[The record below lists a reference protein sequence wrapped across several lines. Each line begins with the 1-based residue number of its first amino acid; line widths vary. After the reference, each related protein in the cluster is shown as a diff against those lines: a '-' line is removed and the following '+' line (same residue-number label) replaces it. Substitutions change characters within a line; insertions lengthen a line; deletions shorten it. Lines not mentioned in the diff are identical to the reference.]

1 MGVAKAKKMPKKTLT
16 QKINRYGP
24 TKENTLLKIEDL
36 NKGLDW
42 VDDIAG
48 QSYTAFTYFRESME
62 STDQEL
68 FNAVVTPYNLT
79 DEQEKKE
86 IVRHYRALLR
96 TLREKLKKGDREL
109 LRTAFEMAADAHKTM
124 RRKSGEPYILH
135 PIAVAMIA
143 ADEIGLGVRSTI
155 CALLHDT
162 VEDTDITL
170 EDIKREFGNE
180 IAKIVDGLT
189 KIATVMDT
197 NSSQQ
202 AENFKKILLTLTD
215 DPRVILIKL
224 ADRLHNMRTMDSMK
238 QEKQLKIASE
248 TIWVYAPLAHRMG
261 LYNIKTELED
271 LSMKYLEP
279 DKYHEIARKLADTK
293 RERTKYINEFI
304 KPLKEKLSHSGLQF
318 DMYGR
323 PKSIHSIWNKIK
335 KKGVSFEEVYDLFAI
350 RIILDVPL
358 EKEKEEC
365 WKVYSMVTDEYLPSP
380 ERLRDWL
387 SNPKSN
393 GYEALHTTVMGPQG
407 KWVEVQIRSK
417 RMNEIAEKGLAAHFK
432 YKEGTQSE
440 DRFDKWF
447 IQIREAL
454 GNQEEESIDFL
465 QDFKTSFLAEE
476 IYVYTPKGEVKMLPV
491 NSSALDF
498 AFYIHTAIGS
508 KCIGAKVNHKLVPIS
523 HKLRSGDQ
531 IEIITSNK
539 QKPSEDWLNNVVT
552 AKAKNSIKDALREE
566 KKIISEEGKY
576 TAQRKLEGIGAAY
589 NPYNLDQLVNF
600 YKLPSQLDLLYKIAT
615 KSIDLKELK
624 TFQVIGDKIEAPKP
638 VVVAPDPNAEVNT
651 YKPLPKKGD
660 SELIIFGESSD
671 KIKYNLAK
679 CCNPIPGDDVF
690 GFVSTGKGLIIH
702 RTSCPNATQLLA
714 NYGHRVVKTKWAK
727 NKEISFLT
735 GLRIIGLDDVG
746 VVNKITTII
755 SGDLKINIAAL
766 TIESK
771 DGMFEGTIKVF
782 VHDKDE
788 LEELVSRIQSLHGI
802 QKVIRFDTELV

>member
-1 MGVAKAKKMPKKTLT
+1 M
-16 QKINRYGP
+16 
-24 TKENTLLKIEDL
+24 
-36 NKGLDW
+36 
-42 VDDIAG
+42 DI
-48 QSYTAFTYFRESME
+48 
-62 STDQEL
+62 QEEHIIP
-68 FNAVVTPYNLT
+68 NVVSQYNL
-79 DEQEKKE
+79 DEEQEKKE
-86 IVRHYRALLR
+86 IVRKYRALLR
-96 TLREKLKKGDREL
+96 ALRPKIKKGDKEL
-109 LRTAFEMAADAHKTM
+109 LRTAFEMATNAHKTM
-124 RRKSGEPYILH
+124 RRKTGEPYIFH
-135 PIAVAMIA
+135 PISVAMICV
-143 ADEIGLGVRSTI
+143 DEIGLGVRSTI

-162 VEDTDITL
+162 VEDTDITV
-170 EDIKREFGNE
+170 EDIKDEFGNE

-189 KIATVMDT
+189 KISSVMDT

-224 ADRLHNMRTMDSMK
+224 ADRLHNMRTLDAMK
-238 QEKQLKIASE
+238 QEKQLKISSE

-261 LYNIKTELED
+261 LYNMKTELED
-271 LSMKYLEP
+271 LSMKYLEA
-279 DKYHEIARKLADTK
+279 DTYKEIAKKLAETK
-293 RERTKYINEFI
+293 RERTKYINEFVR
-304 KPLKEKLSHSGLQF
+304 PLKDKLTSEGFQF
-318 DMYGR
+318 EIYGR

-350 RIILDVPL
+350 RILLDSPV

-365 WKVYSMVTDEYLPSP
+365 WKVYSLITDEYLPSP

-407 KWVEVQIRSK
+407 KWVEVQIRTK

-432 YKEGTQSE
+432 YKEGSQNE

-454 GNQEEESIDFL
+454 GSQDEAGIDFL

-476 IYVYTPKGEVKMLPV
+476 IYVYTPKGEVKMLPT

-539 QKPSEDWLNNVVT
+539 QKPSEDWLNSVVT

-566 KKIISEEGKY
+566 KKTIAEEGKY
-576 TAQRKLEGIGAAY
+576 TIQRKLEGIGAVY
-589 NPYNLDQLVNF
+589 NTYNIDQVMNY
-600 YKLPSQLDLLYKIAT
+600 YKLHSHLDLLYRIAT
-615 KSIDLKELK
+615 KNIDLKELK
-624 TFQVIGDKIEAPKP
+624 LFQVLGDKIEAPKP
-638 VVVAPDPNAEVNT
+638 LVLPVEHPQDPT
-651 YKPLPKKGD
+651 LLKQIPKKD

-671 KIKYNLAK
+671 QIKYTLAK

-702 RTSCPNATQLLA
+702 RTTCPNATQLLA

-735 GLRIIGLDDVG
+735 GLSIIGMDDVG
-746 VVNKITTII
+746 VVNKITNII
-755 SGDLKINIAAL
+755 SGELKINIAAL
-766 TIESK
+766 TIESQEGLFK
-771 DGMFEGTIKVF
+771 GTIKVF

-788 LEELVSRIQSLHGI
+788 LEELVDRIKSLNGI
-802 QKVIRFDTELV
+802 QQVNRFDTATV

>member
-1 MGVAKAKKMPKKTLT
+1 MDYT
-16 QKINRYGP
+16 
-24 TKENTLLKIEDL
+24 D
-36 NKGLDW
+36 
-42 VDDIAG
+42 DDIKP
-48 QSYTAFTYFRESME
+48 QIVS
-62 STDQEL
+62 Q
-68 FNAVVTPYNLT
+68 YNL
-79 DEQEKKE
+79 DEEQEKKE
-86 IVRHYRALLR
+86 IVRQYRALLR
-96 TLREKLKKGDREL
+96 ALRPKIKKGDKEL
-109 LRTAFEMAADAHKTM
+109 LRTAFEMAANAHKTM
-124 RRKSGEPYILH
+124 RRKSGEPYIFH
-135 PIAVAMIA
+135 PIAVAMICVE
-143 ADEIGLGVRSTI
+143 EIGLGVRSTI

-170 EDIKREFGNE
+170 DDIKSEFGNE

-189 KIATVMDT
+189 KISTVMDT

-224 ADRLHNMRTMDSMK
+224 SDRLHNMRTLDSMK
-238 QEKQLKIASE
+238 QEKQLKISSE

-271 LSMKYLEP
+271 LSMKYLEA
-279 DKYHEIARKLADTK
+279 DTYKEIAKKLAETK

-304 KPLKEKLSHSGLQF
+304 RPLKEKLGNTGF
-318 DMYGR
+318 EFEIYGR

-350 RIILDVPL
+350 RVILDSPL
-358 EKEKEEC
+358 EREKEDC

-407 KWVEVQIRSK
+407 KWVEVQIRTK

-432 YKEGTQSE
+432 YKEGSHNE

-447 IQIREAL
+447 MQIREAL
-454 GNQEEESIDFL
+454 SNQDEGGIDFL

-476 IYVYTPKGEVKMLPV
+476 IYVYTPKGDVKMLPT

-498 AFYIHTAIGS
+498 AFFIHTAIGS

-539 QKPSEDWLNNVVT
+539 QKPTEDWLNNVVT
-552 AKAKNSIKDALREE
+552 AKARNSIKDALREE
-566 KKIISEEGKY
+566 KKIIAEEGKY
-576 TAQRKLEGIGAAY
+576 TLQRKLEGIGAVY
-589 NPYNLDQLVNF
+589 NPYNIDQVMNY
-600 YKLPSQLDLLYKIAT
+600 YKLNSQLDLLYRIAT

-624 TFQVIGDKIEAPKP
+624 LFQVIGDKIESPKP
-638 VVVAPDPNAEVNT
+638 VNAPIEQTHETNINR
-651 YKPLPKKGD
+651 PLPKKD

-671 KIKYNLAK
+671 QIQYSLAK

-702 RTSCPNATQLLA
+702 RTTCPNATQLLA

-735 GLRIIGLDDVG
+735 GLSIIGLDDVG
-746 VVNKITTII
+746 VVNKITNII

-771 DGMFEGTIKVF
+771 DGLFQGTIKVY

-788 LEELVSRIQSLHGI
+788 LESLVDRIKSLNGI
-802 QKVIRFDTELV
+802 QQVNRFDTETV

>member
-1 MGVAKAKKMPKKTLT
+1 VEYT
-16 QKINRYGP
+16 
-24 TKENTLLKIEDL
+24 ENDITPVIV
-36 NKGLDW
+36 NK
-42 VDDIAG
+42 
-48 QSYTAFTYFRESME
+48 
-62 STDQEL
+62 
-68 FNAVVTPYNLT
+68 YNL
-79 DEQEKKE
+79 DVEQEKKE
-86 IVRHYRALLR
+86 IVRLYRALSRALR
-96 TLREKLKKGDREL
+96 PKIKKGDKEL
-109 LRTAFEMAADAHKTM
+109 LRTAFEMATNAHKTM
-124 RRKSGEPYILH
+124 RRKSGEPYIFH
-135 PIAVAMIA
+135 PIAVAMICVE
-143 ADEIGLGVRSTI
+143 EIGLGVRSTI

-170 EDIKREFGNE
+170 DDIREEFGNE

-189 KIATVMDT
+189 KISTVMDT

-224 ADRLHNMRTMDSMK
+224 ADRLHNMRTLDSMK
-238 QEKQLKIASE
+238 QEKQLKISSE

-271 LSMKYLEP
+271 LSMKYLEA
-279 DKYHEIARKLADTK
+279 DTYKEIAKKLAETK
-293 RERTKYINEFI
+293 RERTKYINEFVR
-304 KPLKEKLSHSGLQF
+304 PLKEKLTSTGF
-318 DMYGR
+318 DFEIYGR

-350 RIILDVPL
+350 RIILDAPI

-365 WKVYSMVTDEYLPSP
+365 WKVYSLITDEYLPSP

-407 KWVEVQIRSK
+407 KWVEVQIRTK

-432 YKEGTQSE
+432 YKEGSQSE

-447 IQIREAL
+447 MQIREAL
-454 GNQEEESIDFL
+454 GNQDEGGIDFL

-476 IYVYTPKGEVKMLPV
+476 IYVYTPKGDVKMLPT

-539 QKPSEDWLNNVVT
+539 QKPSEDWLNSVVT

-566 KKIISEEGKY
+566 KKVIAEEGKY
-576 TAQRKLEGIGAAY
+576 TLQRKLEGIGAVY
-589 NPYNLDQLVNF
+589 NPYNIDQVMNY
-600 YKLPSQLDLLYKIAT
+600 YKLHSQLDLLYRIAT
-615 KSIDLKELK
+615 KNIDLKELK
-624 TFQVIGDKIEAPKP
+624 LFQVIGDKIESPKP
-638 VVVAPDPNAEVNT
+638 IQVIPEVGTENIT
-651 YKPLPKKGD
+651 QKPLPKKD

-671 KIKYNLAK
+671 QIKYNLAK

-702 RTSCPNATQLLA
+702 RTTCPNATQLLA

-735 GLRIIGLDDVG
+735 GLSIIGLDDVG
-746 VVNKITTII
+746 VVNKITNII
-755 SGDLKINIAAL
+755 SGELKINIAAI

-771 DGMFEGTIKVF
+771 EGLFEGTIKVF
-782 VHDKDE
+782 VHDKEE
-788 LEELVSRIQSLHGI
+788 LEELVDRIKSLNGI
-802 QKVIRFDTELV
+802 QQVNRFDTEAV